1 MLRMSSTATNT
12 VNVRQNLKVILDKLS
27 EIYNETPETS
37 RAVKTPRLVAVS
49 KTKPKEMVI
58 EAYEAG
64 QRSSS
69 RHVLT
74 NFPNTN
80 LRFFLPNIVSM

>member
-1 MLRMSSTATNT
+1 MSSTATNT

-64 QRSSS
+64 QRHFGE
-69 RHVLT
+69 RIGVGTFADNEYPAHL
-74 NFPNTN
+74 
-80 LRFFLPNIVSM
+80 L